1 MQASRNES
9 TAVRVAEPDPIESIA
24 AALDMQSVGE
34 GSDRWVVHVLGI
46 HGDGHHIWVQLAS
59 DPDGRDSFVL
69 RLSAW
74 ATADHALAALATLR
88 CPPDGPPSV
97 VPVMCTV

>member
-9 TAVRVAEPDPIESIA
+9 TAVRPIERDPIESIA

-34 GSDRWVVHVLGI
+34 GLDRWVVHVLGI
-46 HGDGHHIWVQLAS
+46 HGDGHHIWVQIAS

-74 ATADHALAALATLR
+74 ATPGHALAALASLPF
-88 CPPDGPPSV
+88 PPDGPPSV